1 MSSAT
6 QIAHLDA
13 LLSRARNRVKAIATM
28 GSSFLTEFV
37 GALEPRL
44 SRTRRFSRRCG
55 RCGRCGPRVMRPAR
69 GVGKDARCF
78 LASAAFAA
86 SFLACRKENSAHLDM
101 LQPTRP
107 FERRRH
113 VAGYRTERLVGALE
127 PQLISPARS
136 AHRRFLRTSSDNALI
151 KIPRTYRG

>member
-69 GVGKDARCF
+69 GVGKAARCF
-78 LASAAFAA
+78 LARAAFAA
-86 SFLACRKENSAHLDM
+86 SFLACRKENSEHLDM
-101 LQPTRP
+101 LQRGHST
-107 FERRRH
+107 
-113 VAGYRTERLVGALE
+113 GGAMWQAIVPNGLSE
-127 PQLISPARS
+127 HLSHSSLAPLDPLIGDS
-136 AHRRFLRTSSDNALI
+136 
-151 KIPRTYRG
+151 